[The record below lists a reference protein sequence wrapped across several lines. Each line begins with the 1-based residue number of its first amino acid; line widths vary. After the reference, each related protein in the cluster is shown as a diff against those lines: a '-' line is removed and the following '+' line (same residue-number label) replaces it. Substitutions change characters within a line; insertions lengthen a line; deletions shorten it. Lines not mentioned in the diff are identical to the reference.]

1 MRVAMSSCYSPRS
14 PASSRS
20 RDWPRWS
27 AKPVRYAVL
36 GGGPSGLYFALL
48 AKKANPTDEVLVVE
62 RNPPDATFGWGVVFS
77 EETLGALRDAD
88 YETYTEIGESFARWN
103 AIDIF
108 YRDTRIRPRGH
119 SFTGISR
126 KVLLNILQRRCR
138 ALGVRLEFEREIR
151 EVGELEGGDLIVGA
165 DGINGLVRRT
175 YGEFFKPQV
184 AVHPTKYVWFGSDL
198 PLDAFTFIFRRNDDG
213 LFQVHAY
220 PFDAHTCTF
229 IVECPEDAWRRAGL
243 ESASEADSI
252 TYCEALFQPELRG
265 RRLLSNRSLWLNFAT
280 LRQET
285 WHHGNVVVLGDAAHT
300 AHFSIGSGTKLAMED
315 SIALVDALRRHG
327 DLAAALNEY
336 EMERQPVVERFQE
349 AALESSSYFEHVSR
363 YAQFDPRQFAFNLLT
378 RSRRISYV
386 NLTQRDPELVRIVD
400 SWFAAAASG
409 SADGAIRLSPPPMF
423 TPFRTADLTLPNRV
437 AVAAGPDLD
446 AAARLGAGL
455 IITEFVS
462 VTEDGRIT
470 PETPVI
476 DRTTQDHLRSAA
488 ERVHQAG
495 SHVALQLGHAGRRGS
510 MRPRSQGVDRP
521 LRQGGWRLL
530 AASPIAYTPHAAL
543 PKEMTKRDI
552 VHLVKVFAL
561 AAKAAVGCGLDAL
574 ELNFAHGYLVAGF
587 ISPLT
592 NRRTDEYGGSLED
605 RMRFPMEVL
614 DAVRATWEQPLLV
627 RISASDWATGGVD
640 LDEAVAIAAL
650 LKAHGCDLVHVVM
663 GQTIWESRPDYR
675 RLFGVPASDRI
686 RNEAGIPTLASG
698 NIATADGV
706 NTILAR
712 GGADLCQLEFT

>member
-1 MRVAMSSCYSPRS
+1 M
-14 PASSRS
+14 
-20 RDWPRWS
+20 
-27 AKPVRYAVL
+27 RYAVL

-48 AKKANPTDEVLVVE
+48 AKKANPNDDVIVVE

-103 AIDIF
+103 AIDI
-108 YRDTRIRPRGH
+108 YYHDTKIRSRGH
-119 SFTGISR
+119 VFTGISR
-126 KVLLNILQRRCR
+126 KVLLNILQRRCN

-151 EVGELEGGDLIVGA
+151 DLAEFEGADLIVGA

-184 AVHPTKYVWFGSDL
+184 VTHPTKYVWFGSDM
-198 PLDAFTFIFRRNDDG
+198 PLDAFTFIFRRNDHG

-252 TYCEALFQPELRG
+252 AYCEALFQPELRG
-265 RRLLSNRSLWLNFAT
+265 RRLMSNRSLWVNFAT

-285 WHHGNVVVLGDAAHT
+285 WHRGQVVVLGDAAHT

-315 SIALVDALRRHG
+315 SIALVDALRRHH
-327 DLAAALNEY
+327 DLPAALNDY

-378 RSRRISYV
+378 RSRRITYV
-386 NLTQRDPELVRIVD
+386 NLTQRDPELVRTVD
-400 SWFAAAASG
+400 SWFAAAAIG
-409 SADGAIRLSPPPMF
+409 SPDGALRLSPPPMF
-423 TPFRTADLTLPNRV
+423 APFQIGDLTLPNRV
-437 AVAAGPDLD
+437 AVAVGSDLEE
-446 AAARLGAGL
+446 AARLGAGL
-455 IITEFVS
+455 VITEFVS

-470 PETPVI
+470 SETPVI
-476 DRTTQDHLRSAA
+476 DRTTQDHLRLAV
-488 ERVHQAG
+488 ERIHKAG
-495 SHVALQLGHAGRRGS
+495 SRVALQLGHAGRRGS
-510 MRPRSQGVDRP
+510 MRPRSEGVDRP
-521 LRQGGWRLL
+521 LRQGGWRLT

-543 PKEMTKRDI
+543 PKEMTGRDI
-552 VHLVKVFAL
+552 AHLVKVFAL
-561 AAKAAVGCGLDAL
+561 AAKAAAGCGFDAL

-592 NRRTDEYGGSLED
+592 NRRTDEYGGSLEN
-605 RMRFPMEVL
+605 RMRLPLAVL
-614 DAVRATWEQPLLV
+614 DLVRTTWERPLLV
-627 RISASDWATGGVD
+627 RISASDWAPGGSD

-650 LKAHGCDLVHVVM
+650 LKTHGCDLVHAVM
-663 GQTIWESRPDYR
+663 GQTIWEGRPDYR

-686 RNEAGIPTLASG
+686 RNEAGIPTLATG
-698 NIATADGV
+698 NITTADDV
-706 NTILAR
+706 NTILAAGR
-712 GGADLCQLEFT
+712 ADLCMLDLRATG

>member
-1 MRVAMSSCYSPRS
+1 
-14 PASSRS
+14 
-20 RDWPRWS
+20 
-27 AKPVRYAVL
+27 VRYAVL

-48 AKKANPTDEVLVVE
+48 AKKANPSDEVLLVE

-88 YETYTEIGESFARWN
+88 YETYAEIGESFARWN
-103 AIDIF
+103 AIDIY
-108 YRDTRIRPRGH
+108 YRDTKIRSRGH
-119 SFTGISR
+119 VFTGISR
-126 KVLLNILQRRCR
+126 KVLLNILQRRCQ
-138 ALGVRLEFEREIR
+138 ALGVQLEFEREVR
-151 EVGELEGGDLIVGA
+151 DLAEFEGADLIVGA

-175 YGEFFKPQV
+175 YGEFLKPQV
-184 AVHPTKYVWFGSDL
+184 DVHPTKYVWFGSDM
-198 PLDAFTFIFRRNDDG
+198 PLDAFTFIFRHNHDG

-229 IVECPEDAWRRAGL
+229 IVECPEEAWRRAGL

-252 TYCEALFQPELRG
+252 AYCEALFQPELRG
-265 RRLLSNRSLWLNFAT
+265 RRLMSNRSLWVNFAT

-315 SIALVDALRRHG
+315 SIALVDALRRHR
-327 DLAAALNEY
+327 DLPAALNDY

-378 RSRRISYV
+378 RSRRITYV
-386 NLTQRDPELVRIVD
+386 NLTQRDPDLVRSVD
-400 SWFAAAASG
+400 SWFAAAATG
-409 SADGAIRLSPPPMF
+409 SPDGVVRLSPPPMF
-423 TPFRTADLTLPNRV
+423 VPFRIGDLTLPNRV

-446 AAARLGAGL
+446 AASRLGAGL
-455 IITEFVS
+455 VITEFVS
-462 VTEDGRIT
+462 LTEEGRIT

-476 DRTTQDHLRSAA
+476 DRTTQDLMRSAV
-488 ERVHQAG
+488 ERIQKAG
-495 SHVALQLGHAGRRGS
+495 SRVALQLGHAGRRGS

-521 LRQGGWRLL
+521 LRKGGWRLM

-543 PKEMTKRDI
+543 PKAMTERDI
-552 VHLVKVFAL
+552 AHLVKVFAL
-561 AAKAAVGCGLDAL
+561 AAKAAAASGVDAL
-574 ELNFAHGYLVAGF
+574 ELNFAHGYLIAGF

-592 NRRTDEYGGSLED
+592 NRRTDEYGGSLEN
-605 RMRFPMEVL
+605 RMRFPLEVI
-614 DAVRATWEQPLLV
+614 DAVRATWERPLLV
-627 RISASDWATGGVD
+627 RISASDWAPGGSD
-640 LDEAVAIAAL
+640 LDETVVIATL
-650 LKAHGCDLVHVVM
+650 LKAHGCDLVHAVM

-698 NIATADGV
+698 NITTADDI
-706 NTILAR
+706 NTILAAGR
-712 GGADLCQLEFT
+712 SDLCQFDGLQAT

>member
-1 MRVAMSSCYSPRS
+1 
-14 PASSRS
+14 
-20 RDWPRWS
+20 
-27 AKPVRYAVL
+27 VRYAVL

-48 AKKANPTDEVLVVE
+48 AKKANPSDEVVVVE

-88 YETYTEIGESFARWN
+88 YDTYTEIGESFARWN
-103 AIDIF
+103 AIDI
-108 YRDTRIRPRGH
+108 YYQDTKIRSRGH
-119 SFTGISR
+119 VFTGISR

-138 ALGVRLEFEREIR
+138 ALGVRLEFEREVRDI
-151 EVGELEGGDLIVGA
+151 GELEGADLIVGA

-184 AVHPTKYVWFGSDL
+184 VTHPTKYVWFGSDM

-252 TYCEALFQPELRG
+252 AYCEALFQPELRG
-265 RRLLSNRSLWLNFAT
+265 RRLMSNRSLWVNFAT
-280 LRQET
+280 LRQES
-285 WHHGNVVVLGDAAHT
+285 WHHGNVVLLGDAAHT
-300 AHFSIGSGTKLAMED
+300 AHFSIGAGTKLAMED
-315 SIALVDALRRHG
+315 SIALVGALRRHRE
-327 DLAAALNEY
+327 LAAALNDY
-336 EMERQPVVERFQE
+336 EMDRQPIVERFQE

-363 YAQFDPRQFAFNLLT
+363 YAEFDPRQFAFNLLT
-378 RSRRISYV
+378 RSRRITYV
-386 NLTQRDPELVRIVD
+386 NLTQRDPDLVRSVD
-400 SWFAAAASG
+400 SWFAAAATG
-409 SADGAIRLSPPPMF
+409 SPDGALRLSPPPMF
-423 TPFRTADLTLPNRV
+423 APLRIGELILPNRV
-437 AVAAGPDLD
+437 AVAAGPDLE

-455 IITEFVS
+455 VITQFVS

-476 DRTTQDHLRSAA
+476 DRTTQDHLSLAV
-488 ERVHQAG
+488 ERIHKAG
-495 SHVALQLGHAGRRGS
+495 SRVALQLGHAGRRGS

-521 LRQGGWRLL
+521 LRQGGWKLV

-543 PKEMTKRDI
+543 PKEMTMRDI
-552 VHLVKVFAL
+552 AHVVKVFAL
-561 AAKAAVGCGLDAL
+561 AAKAAAGCGFDAL

-592 NRRTDEYGGSLED
+592 NRRTDEYGGSLEN
-605 RMRFPMEVL
+605 RMRFPLAVL
-614 DAVRATWEQPLLV
+614 DMVRSTWERPLLV
-627 RISASDWATGGVD
+627 RISASDWAPGGSD
-640 LDEAVAIAAL
+640 LDEAVAIAGL
-650 LKAHGCDLVHVVM
+650 LKAHRGDLVHAVM

-675 RLFGVPASDRI
+675 RLFGVAASDRI
-686 RNEAGIPTLASG
+686 RNESGVPTIATG
-698 NIATADGV
+698 NITTSDDV
-706 NTILAR
+706 NTILAAGR
-712 GGADLCQLEFT
+712 ADVCVLDLQS

>member
-1 MRVAMSSCYSPRS
+1 
-14 PASSRS
+14 
-20 RDWPRWS
+20 
-27 AKPVRYAVL
+27 VRYAVL

-48 AKKANPTDEVLVVE
+48 AKKSNPSDDVLVVE

-103 AIDIF
+103 AIDI
-108 YRDTRIRPRGH
+108 YYHDTKIRSRGH
-119 SFTGISR
+119 VFTGISR
-126 KVLLNILQRRCR
+126 KVLLNILQRRCH
-138 ALGVRLEFEREIR
+138 ALGVRLEFEREVR
-151 EVGELEGGDLIVGA
+151 DLAEFEGADLIVGA

-175 YGEFFKPQV
+175 YGEVFKPQI
-184 AVHPTKYVWFGSDL
+184 ATHPTKYVWFGSDM
-198 PLDAFTFIFRRNDDG
+198 PLDAFTFIFRRNDHG

-252 TYCEALFQPELRG
+252 AYCEALFQPELRG
-265 RRLLSNRSLWLNFAT
+265 RRLMSNRSLWVNFAT
-280 LRQET
+280 LRQES
-285 WHHGNVVVLGDAAHT
+285 WHHGNVVLLGDAAHT

-315 SIALVDALRRHG
+315 SIALVDALRRHR
-327 DLAAALNEY
+327 DLPAALNDY

-378 RSRRISYV
+378 RSRRITYV
-386 NLTQRDPELVRIVD
+386 NLTQRDPELVRTVD
-400 SWFAAAASG
+400 SWFAAAAIG
-409 SADGAIRLSPPPMF
+409 SPDGALRLSPPPMF
-423 TPFRTADLTLPNRV
+423 APLQIGDLTLPNRV
-437 AVAAGPDLD
+437 AVAAGPDLE

-455 IITEFVS
+455 VITEFVS

-476 DRTTQDHLRSAA
+476 DQTTQDRLQLAV
-488 ERVHQAG
+488 ERVHKAG
-495 SHVALQLGHAGRRGS
+495 SCVALQLGHAGRRGS
-510 MRPRSQGVDRP
+510 MRPRSEGVDRP
-521 LRQGGWRLL
+521 LRHGGWRLL

-543 PKEMTKRDI
+543 PKEMTGRDI
-552 VHLVKVFAL
+552 AHLVKVFAL
-561 AAKAAVGCGLDAL
+561 AAKAAAGCGFDAL

-592 NRRTDEYGGSLED
+592 NRRTDEYGGSLEN
-605 RMRFPMEVL
+605 RMRLPLAVL
-614 DAVRATWEQPLLV
+614 DMVRTTWERPLLV
-627 RISASDWATGGVD
+627 RISASDWAPGGSD
-640 LDEAVAIAAL
+640 LDEAVAIAVL
-650 LKAHGCDLVHVVM
+650 LKAHGCDLVHAVM

-686 RNEAGIPTLASG
+686 RNEAGVPTLATG
-698 NIATADGV
+698 NIATADDV
-706 NTILAR
+706 NTILAAGR
-712 GGADLCQLEFT
+712 ADLCHLEFM

>member
-1 MRVAMSSCYSPRS
+1 VH
-14 PASSRS
+14 
-20 RDWPRWS
+20 
-27 AKPVRYAVL
+27 YAVL

-48 AKKANPTDEVLVVE
+48 AKKANPSDEVLVVE

-103 AIDIF
+103 AIDI
-108 YRDTRIRPRGH
+108 YYQDTKIRSRGH
-119 SFTGISR
+119 VFTGISR

-138 ALGVRLEFEREIR
+138 VLGVRLEFDR
-151 EVGELEGGDLIVGA
+151 EVRDLAEFAGTDLIVGA

-175 YGEFFKPQV
+175 YGELFKPQV
-184 AVHPTKYVWFGSDL
+184 VTHPTKYVWFGSDM

-220 PFDAHTCTF
+220 PFDAHMCTF

-252 TYCEALFQPELRG
+252 AYCEALFQPELRG
-265 RRLLSNRSLWLNFAT
+265 RRLMSNRSLWVNFAT
-280 LRQET
+280 LRQES
-285 WHHGNVVVLGDAAHT
+285 WHHGKVVLLGDAAHT

-315 SIALVDALRRHG
+315 SIALVDALRRHR
-327 DLAAALNEY
+327 DLPAALNDY

-363 YAQFDPRQFAFNLLT
+363 YADFDPRQFAFNLLT
-378 RSRRISYV
+378 RSRRITYI
-386 NLTQRDPELVRIVD
+386 NLTQRDPELVRTVD
-400 SWFAAAASG
+400 SWFAAAATG
-409 SADGAIRLSPPPMF
+409 SPDGTVRLSPPPMF
-423 TPFRTADLTLPNRV
+423 APFRIGELTLPNRV

-455 IITEFVS
+455 VITEFVS

-476 DRTTQDHLRSAA
+476 DQMTQQRLRTSVGRI
-488 ERVHQAG
+488 HQAG
-495 SHVALQLGHAGRRGS
+495 SRVALQLGHAGRRGS

-521 LRQGGWRLL
+521 LRQGGGWRLM
-530 AASPIAYTPHAAL
+530 APSPIAYTPHAAL
-543 PKEMTKRDI
+543 PKEMTGRDI
-552 VHLVKVFAL
+552 AHIVKVFAL
-561 AAKAAVGCGLDAL
+561 AAKAAAGCGPDAL

-592 NRRTDEYGGSLED
+592 NRRTDEYGGSLEN
-605 RMRFPMEVL
+605 RMRFPLHVL
-614 DAVRATWEQPLLV
+614 DAVRATWDRPVIV
-627 RISASDWATGGVD
+627 RISASDWAQGGIE
-640 LDEAVAIAAL
+640 LDEAVAIAAV
-650 LKAHGCDLVHVVM
+650 LKAHGCDLVHAVM
-663 GQTIWESRPDYR
+663 GQTIWEGRPDYR
-675 RLFGVPASDRI
+675 RLYGVPASDRI
-686 RNEAGIPTLASG
+686 RNEAGISTLASG
-698 NIATADGV
+698 NITTADDV
-706 NTILAR
+706 NTILAAGR
-712 GGADLCQLEFT
+712 ADLCVLDLVSA

>member
-1 MRVAMSSCYSPRS
+1 M
-14 PASSRS
+14 
-20 RDWPRWS
+20 
-27 AKPVRYAVL
+27 RYAVL

-48 AKKANPTDEVLVVE
+48 AKKANPSDEVLVVE

-108 YRDTRIRPRGH
+108 YRETKIRSRGH
-119 SFTGISR
+119 VFTGISR

-151 EVGELEGGDLIVGA
+151 DLAELEGADLIVGA
-165 DGINGLVRRT
+165 DGINGLARRT
-175 YGEFFKPQV
+175 YGEFFKPQL
-184 AVHPTKYVWFGSDL
+184 AVHPTKYVWFGSDM

-252 TYCEALFQPELRG
+252 AYCEALFQPELRG
-265 RRLLSNRSLWLNFAT
+265 RRLMSNRSLWVNFAT
-280 LRQET
+280 LRQES
-285 WHHGNVVVLGDAAHT
+285 WHHGNVVLLGDAAHT

-315 SIALVDALRRHG
+315 SIALADALRRHR
-327 DLAAALNEY
+327 DLPAALNDY

-378 RSRRISYV
+378 RSRRITYV
-386 NLTQRDPELVRIVD
+386 NLTQRDPDLVRTLD
-400 SWFAAAASG
+400 SWFAAAATG
-409 SADGAIRLSPPPMF
+409 SPDGALRLSPPPMF
-423 TPFRTADLTLPNRV
+423 APLRIGELTLPNRV
-437 AVAAGPDLD
+437 AVAAGPDLE
-446 AAARLGAGL
+446 AAARVGAGL
-455 IITEFVS
+455 VITEFVS

-476 DRTTQDHLRSAA
+476 DRTTQDDLRLAA
-488 ERVHQAG
+488 ERIHKAG
-495 SHVALQLGHAGRRGS
+495 SRVALQLGHAGRRGS

-521 LRQGGWRLL
+521 LRQGGWKLM
-530 AASPIAYTPHAAL
+530 AASPVAYTPHAAL
-543 PKEMTKRDI
+543 PKEMTGRDI
-552 VHLVKVFAL
+552 AHLVKLFAL
-561 AAKAAVGCGLDAL
+561 AAKVATGCGVDVL

-592 NRRTDEYGGSLED
+592 NRRTDDYGGSLEN
-605 RMRFPMEVL
+605 RMRLPLSVL
-614 DAVRATWEQPLLV
+614 DLVRTTWDRPLLV
-627 RISASDWATGGVD
+627 RISASDWAPGGND

-650 LKAHGCDLVHVVM
+650 LKSHGCDLVHAVM
-663 GQTIWESRPDYR
+663 GQTIWEGRPDYR

-698 NIATADGV
+698 NIATPDDV
-706 NTILAR
+706 NTILAAGR
-712 GGADLCQLEFT
+712 ADLCQLELT